1 MATSEDREIEIER
14 QTDRNLEQYHMT
26 KDDNLHCLVYRQ
38 NDEIC
43 KEWSYSYYV
52 NRLSPRTHCFK

>member
-26 KDDNLHCLVYRQ
+26 KDDNLVYRQ

-43 KEWSYSYYV
+43 KE
-52 NRLSPRTHCFK
+52 